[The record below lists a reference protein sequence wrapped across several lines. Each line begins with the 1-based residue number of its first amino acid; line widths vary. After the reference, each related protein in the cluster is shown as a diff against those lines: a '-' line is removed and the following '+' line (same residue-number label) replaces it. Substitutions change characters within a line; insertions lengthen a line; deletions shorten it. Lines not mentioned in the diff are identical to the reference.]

1 MNRVRDNSSGLR
13 PLVPPSPTILAP
25 NVQPIDLNT
34 ALRLAGVQNPDLLIA
49 RQLVVEAVYLR
60 QLAAAQFIPSLNY
73 GGDYD
78 AHTGVLQQSNGNI
91 LSVNRTCGL
100 RRGRH
105 QRGRGGDGEYSRPRP
120 DRERRDVRLRLPDF
134 SASRS
139 PARVCHAG
147 DPEPGL
153 PPDHPG
159 LLRAA
164 PRRGARAV
172 AMQVREE
179 ARKVAQLT
187 EAYAKAGQGTKA
199 DANRGA
205 TELAEREANFQAA
218 EGYVLVASARLCQVL
233 NLDPSIRLHPTDAWV
248 VPPPIVPDPIPVC
261 ELIALALVQ
270 RPELGERRAV
280 IRQAMLS
287 LEGSKVLPFSP
298 TILLGF
304 SSGGFGGGS
313 NLVRPIFGG
322 FGGRNDFD
330 TYAYWTLQNLGVG
343 NVALINLARS
353 RVGVA
358 EYQQVAMLDL
368 IRAEVAE
375 AYARTHARFAQIG
388 TSEEAV
394 RSGIEG
400 FREDLTRVEG
410 FVGLPI
416 EVINSLN
423 LLARARTDYLNA
435 IVDYNEAQFQL
446 YVALG
451 QPPAD
456 ALAHPVPTA
465 GVVPHDQPMPN
476 PSSASATPAG
486 TPSARTGL
494 QPLRLRSL
502 PRAPI
507 TPPPA
512 PATPPRPCHRKPAAR
527 NQETC
532 ETGGRHDQKAEKQA
546 NRSTGADF
554 TRPALGT
561 VRAGPSAGRDR
572 DGVHGP
578 GHDPV
583 AEVDR
588 SRGHRSSGDRLG
600 TIAGSGSG
608 RGRRPELVR
617 AAGQNSA
624 RSVRADERPEG
635 RARRGLVG

>member
-1 MNRVRDNSSGLR
+1 MISHFTRRGPFRPWLAWALLWSTAAATGAQAPEPAPQPLPPASPGASGAREAAKDEAGSRLMNRVRDTSSGLR

-25 NVQPIDLNT
+25 NVQLIDLNT

-49 RQLVVEAVYLR
+49 RQRVVEAVYLR
-60 QLAAAQFIPSLNY
+60 QLAAAQFLPSLNY

-78 AHTGVLQQSNGNI
+78 THTGVLQQSNGNI
-91 LSVNRTCGL
+91 LSVNRSSVYVGAGTNAVAAGTVNIPGL
-100 RRGRH
+100 VLTGNVATAVY
-105 QRGRGGDGEYSRPRP
+105 GFLTSRQFV
-120 DRERRDVRLRLPDF
+120 REREFATLAIRNQAFLRTTQ
-134 SASRS
+134 AY
-139 PARVCHAG
+139 C
-147 DPEPGL
+147 E
-153 PPDHPG
+153 
-159 LLRAA
+159 LLRAE
-164 PRRGARAV
+164 GARSV

-179 ARKVAQLT
+179 ARRVAKLT

-205 TELAEREANFQAA
+205 TELAEREADFQAA
-218 EGYVLVASARLCQVL
+218 EGYVLVASARLCEVL

-248 VPPPIVPDPIPVC
+248 VPASIVPDPIPVC

-280 IRQAMLS
+280 IREALLS

-313 NLVRPIFGG
+313 NLVRPVFGA
-322 FGGRNDFD
+322 FGGRNDLD
-330 TYAYWTLQNLGVG
+330 AYAYWTLQNLGVG
-343 NVALINLARS
+343 NLALINLARS

-375 AYARTHARFAQIG
+375 AYARTHARFNQIG

-394 RSGIEG
+394 RSGMEG
-400 FREDLTRVEG
+400 FREDLTRIEG

-456 ALAHPVPTA
+456 ALSHPVPTA
-465 GVVPHDQPMPN
+465 GVVPHEQPMPM
-476 PSSASATPAG
+476 PASASATPGGTSGRPSVVVAAPARVRSPSTDDATARAG
-486 TPSARTGL
+486 HTTQPVSL
-494 QPLRLRSL
+494 QP
-502 PRAPI
+502 
-507 TPPPA
+507 
-512 PATPPRPCHRKPAAR
+512 
-527 NQETC
+527 
-532 ETGGRHDQKAEKQA
+532 GR
-546 NRSTGADF
+546 
-554 TRPALGT
+554 
-561 VRAGPSAGRDR
+561 
-572 DGVHGP
+572 
-578 GHDPV
+578 
-583 AEVDR
+583 
-588 SRGHRSSGDRLG
+588 
-600 TIAGSGSG
+600 
-608 RGRRPELVR
+608 
-617 AAGQNSA
+617 
-624 RSVRADERPEG
+624 
-635 RARRGLVG
+635 